1 MNKPQVEITPENSD
15 QESNDSDISEHIERE
30 NAPSPI
36 KEEPKIS
43 LHRRISDA
51 TFTLNERMKNYKYI
65 LQTVL
70 LIAALI
76 AFILNSVFS
85 KNSNPTMSQEQLSQ
99 VLFKAVENPM
109 FQPLR
114 SGSPVIIKP
123 NQHQDTEGHD

>member
-1 MNKPQVEITPENSD
+1 MNKPQLEITPENSD

-30 NAPSPI
+30 KAPSPI

-51 TFTLNERMKNYKYI
+51 TNTLNERMKNYKYI

-114 SGSPVIIKP
+114 SGSTEIIKP
-123 NQHQDTEGHD
+123 NQHQETEGHE